1 MTATFTSEE
10 QTSSEQKSN
19 DDRILDTA
27 LNLCKKNVEE
37 RKGLQ
42 SHFCVSLNLLL
53 RTQLGEVRHLVRE
66 VVLLTND
73 RNLRVKALTKDIPVR
88 ELLDFIKW
96 AGLGSM
102 A

>member
-1 MTATFTSEE
+1 MPCPIDPLERSTNRNFLRYVTTQGNVLMTATFTSEE

-42 SHFCVSLNLLL
+42 SFFFAFLWIYFFNP
-53 RTQLGEVRHLVRE
+53 
-66 VVLLTND
+66 N
-73 RNLRVKALTKDIPVR
+73 
-88 ELLDFIKW
+88 
-96 AGLGSM
+96 
-102 A
+102 